1 MIQCPADRPDVVVVP
16 EAAVSMLARFNALPA
31 VDAELQLRSC
41 CAAPAWAHRV
51 AAGRPYDDE
60 AAVLAAADLA
70 LAELPWSEVE
80 IAVGAHARIG
90 QPPAGSGAEAV
101 ASRDEQAGTAD
112 DDASTRAA
120 LVEVNRAYEERFG
133 HRFLIY
139 ASGRSGAEMLAA
151 ARSRLG
157 NDEDAERREVRE
169 QLGKIT
175 VARLRSLLT
184 G

>member
-1 MIQCPADRPDVVVVP
+1 RCPADRPDVVVVP

-31 VDAELQLRSC
+31 VDAELQLRYC

-51 AAGRPYDDE
+51 VAGRPYPDE
-60 AAVLAAADLA
+60 PALLGAAELAMV
-70 LAELPWSEVE
+70 ELPWTEVE
-80 IAVGAHARIG
+80 IAVAAHARIG
-90 QPPAGSGAEAV
+90 QPPAGSGTEAGT
-101 ASRDEQAGTAD
+101 SRQEQSGTAD
-112 DDASTRAA
+112 DDASTKAA
-120 LVEVNRAYEERFG
+120 LAEVNRAYEERFG

-157 NDEDAERREVRE
+157 NDPDAEQAVVRD

-175 VARLRSLLT
+175 MARLRGLLSE
-184 G
+184 